1 MGISKNLTS
10 SKEKYNLDIS
20 YSIEDAVYMV
30 QEMKYVKF
38 DESIDIAIN
47 LDVDPRHAEEN
58 IRVTTPLPHGTGNKV
73 TILVLA
79 SGPKEKEA
87 EEAGADFVGNKD
99 YLTKI
104 KNGWTDVDKI
114 VATPDMMGEL
124 GKLGKILGPKGL
136 MPNPKSGTVTNDVS
150 KAVKDLKAGQ
160 VELRVES
167 NGIIHVVCGK
177 MSFKKQQLIDNIIKI
192 FDTVMKA
199 RPASVKG
206 QYMNKMSISST
217 MGPSVLIDHVK
228 IRL

>member
-1 MGISKNLTS
+1 MKKSKNMANAI
-10 SKEKYNLDIS
+10 EKYDGMKS
-20 YSIEDAVYMV
+20 YSIGEAVALV
-30 QEMKYVKF
+30 LDLKYSNF
-38 DESIDIAIN
+38 DESIDLAIN

-58 IRVTTPLPHGTGNKV
+58 IRITTPLPHGTGKAV
-73 TILVLA
+73 SVLVLA

-87 EEAGADFVGNKD
+87 EDAGADFVGNKD

-136 MPNPKSGTVTNDVS
+136 MPNPKSGTVTMDVG
-150 KAVKDLKAGQ
+150 KAVNDLKAGQ

-167 NGIIHVVCGK
+167 NGIIHVSCGK
-177 MSFKKQQLIDNIIKI
+177 SSFTKEQLVENIIKI
-192 FDTVMKA
+192 YDTLMKA

-206 QYMNKMSISST
+206 QYFEKMSVSST
-217 MGPSVLIDHVK
+217 MGPSLLIDHLG
-228 IRL
+228 IR